1 MSKIWYILIVVGII
15 VSIFTGH
22 FEQLGEIILG
32 SCSAAFDIFLKL
44 ALLILFWNGIFQI
57 AIDSGLIKHITQ
69 FLKKPLSKIFP
80 EVDPD
85 SLVMEYICSNM
96 VANILG
102 LGSAATPLG
111 LKAFEELQ
119 HQNPHPERPSRSMV
133 TLILVNVSTITL
145 FPTTIIG
152 LRTLCGGKSDLSLIA
167 MMILV
172 STFSTIVAIVLDRI
186 FYRIGKRKC
195 K

>member
-22 FEQLGEIILG
+22 FEQMGEIILG

-57 AIDSGLIKHITQ
+57 AIDSGLIKHITH
-69 FLKKPLSKIFP
+69 FLIKPLSKIFP

-85 SLVMEYICSNM
+85 SLVMEYIWSNM
-96 VANILG
+96 VANMLG

-119 HQNPHPERPSRSMV
+119 RQNPHPDRPSRSMV

-152 LRTLCGGKSDLSLIA
+152 LRTLYGGKSDLSLIA

-172 STFSTIVAIVLDRI
+172 STFSTIVAILLDRI
-186 FYRIGKRKC
+186 FYRIGKRRC